1 MEWLEKF
8 SNLGSNTSEGLE
20 FSWKAILRA
29 FRNNDK
35 ESVQNAWDA
44 KLPDAD
50 NIFFNIVY
58 NKFTEKQSSF
68 LKSIISKAPETLP
81 YTKLLNYSSDNSY
94 IILEDRNTEG
104 LTGPVRATEVEKD
117 QPSDYVDFI
126 LKSGS
131 KRDKD
136 FGGGTYGFGKSSLH
150 RISKISTI
158 FVFTKTYYKG
168 SQCEINCI
176 WLRRCQ

>member
-1 MEWLEKF
+1 M
-8 SNLGSNTSEGLE
+8 T
-20 FSWKAILRA
+20 I
-29 FRNNDK
+29 
-35 ESVQNAWDA
+35 
-44 KLPDAD
+44 
-50 NIFFNIVY
+50 
-58 NKFTEKQSSF
+58 
-68 LKSIISKAPETLP
+68 
-81 YTKLLNYSSDNSY
+81 Y

-150 RISKISTI
+150 RISKISTL
-158 FVFTKTYYKG
+158 VFTKTYYKG
-168 SQCEINCI
+168 SLSARLIAYGLGDANEKILAEVGMEKN
-176 WLRRCQ
+176 

>member
-1 MEWLEKF
+1 MEWLSEKF
-8 SNLGSNTSEGLE
+8 SNLGGNTSEGL
-20 FSWKAILRA
+20 
-29 FRNNDK
+29 RNSLGRPSLEPLEIMIR

-58 NKFTEKQSSF
+58 NKFTKKESSF

-150 RISKISTI
+150 RSVKYLQFLYLQKLIIR
-158 FVFTKTYYKG
+158 V
-168 SQCEINCI
+168 
-176 WLRRCQ
+176 R